1 MATIL
6 SRPLKIYFGLKGAAL
21 QTRIGELLDLVRLPR
36 TLAER
41 RPNELSGGQ
50 KQRVN
55 LARALAAKPDLILC
69 DEVTSA
75 LDTVVG
81 AAILELLRD
90 LRQQLG
96 VSYLF
101 ISHDI
106 STVRALCDDIVVM
119 YSGHKV
125 QAGSRQSFAEPPFHP
140 YTDLLIHSVPE
151 LRQGWLET
159 CGATS
164 GELPPIGERA
174 NVPELCTFL
183 NRCPVRVD
191 GLCNRTA
198 PNRRILDNGGEIF
211 CHHESAQLLN
221 TQQGVTTMTLGAYA

>member
-1 MATIL
+1 M
-6 SRPLKIYFGLKGAAL
+6 
-21 QTRIGELLDLVRLPR
+21 
-36 TLAER
+36 
-41 RPNELSGGQ
+41 
-50 KQRVN
+50 
-55 LARALAAKPDLILC
+55 
-69 DEVTSA
+69 TSA

-90 LRQQLG
+90 LRQELG

-125 QAGSRQSFAEPPFHP
+125 EAGGRAAFGQAPFHP

-151 LRQGWLET
+151 LCQGWLESCGST
-159 CGATS
+159 CAS
-164 GELPPIGERA
+164 LPPIGARA

-183 NRCPVRVD
+183 NRCPVRID

-198 PNRRILDNGGEIF
+198 PNRRAIDGGSEILCHRDSGELLQSQQNFNG
-211 CHHESAQLLN
+211 
-221 TQQGVTTMTLGAYA
+221 MTEGAYA